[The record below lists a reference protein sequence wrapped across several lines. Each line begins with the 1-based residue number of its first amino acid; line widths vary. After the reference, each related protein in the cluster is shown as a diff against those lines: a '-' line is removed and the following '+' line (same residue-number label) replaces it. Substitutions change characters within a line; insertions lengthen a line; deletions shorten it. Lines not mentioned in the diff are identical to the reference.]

1 MGVAISVMF
10 PLRGVAII
18 HIPVMHYGQEVRS
31 NFRRPIFSSF
41 LSAIKGELAHLP
53 VVDSAVTSLEGV
65 ALGILQSVQDGFVFG
80 AEVNSNH
87 LVDLVD
93 HFGGSGVFRGGFGVF
108 ASCSLD
114 TAQFFFGSRS
124 EHDEAHATTEVSLG
138 KGGFFA

>member
-80 AEVNSNH
+80 AEVKPEKSNKITNKH
-87 LVDLVD
+87 K
-93 HFGGSGVFRGGFGVF
+93 FIGVNK
-108 ASCSLD
+108 
-114 TAQFFFGSRS
+114 Q
-124 EHDEAHATTEVSLG
+124 
-138 KGGFFA
+138 